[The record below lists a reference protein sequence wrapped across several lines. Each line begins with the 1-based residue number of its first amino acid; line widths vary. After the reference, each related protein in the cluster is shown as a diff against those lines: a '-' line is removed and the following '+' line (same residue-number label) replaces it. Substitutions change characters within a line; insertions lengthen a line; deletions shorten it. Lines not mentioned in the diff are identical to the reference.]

1 MLAYNVINRAGGQRG
16 RECTYGLQR
25 KRILKTL
32 KKKIRQCR
40 LHDFTVYGAL
50 GALPESV
57 IKGDS
62 SHRNCGRDGKPCQI
76 SAV

>member
-1 MLAYNVINRAGGQRG
+1 MYLWPAEEKNT
-16 RECTYGLQR
+16 EDFE
-25 KRILKTL
+25 
-32 KKKIRQCR
+32 KKIRQCH

-62 SHRNCGRDGKPCQI
+62 SHRNCGRNGKPCQI